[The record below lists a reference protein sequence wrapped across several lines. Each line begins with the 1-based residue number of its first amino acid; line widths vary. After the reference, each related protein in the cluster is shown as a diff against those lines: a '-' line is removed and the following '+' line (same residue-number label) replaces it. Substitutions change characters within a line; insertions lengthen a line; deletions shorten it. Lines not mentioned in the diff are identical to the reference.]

1 MRVSTME
8 NSFLDTEKLQKDW
21 DTNGRWK
28 GISRNYKSNEV
39 IVKRNSVEIKHTLS
53 QNGAQPVSY
62 THLKLTTKRIV

>member
-28 GISRNYKSNEV
+28 GISRNYTSNEV
-39 IVKRNSVEIKHTLS
+39 IGIRNSVEI
-53 QNGAQPVSY
+53 
-62 THLKLTTKRIV
+62 